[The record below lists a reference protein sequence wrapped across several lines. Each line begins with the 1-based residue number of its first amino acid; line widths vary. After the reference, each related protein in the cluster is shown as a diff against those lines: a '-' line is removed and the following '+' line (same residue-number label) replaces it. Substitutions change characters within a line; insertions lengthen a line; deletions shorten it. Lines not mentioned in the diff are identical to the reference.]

1 LIVIVLVL
9 TIFSYVF
16 LLEFLPHKLRSDPYE
31 DLHRSFQFSFITVS
45 YSCCVLLAFWALTM
59 TYLVGPGIV
68 SQHFHSEALDPINQN
83 PAALSDDEEEAGAD

>member
-1 LIVIVLVL
+1 
-9 TIFSYVF
+9 
-16 LLEFLPHKLRSDPYE
+16 
-31 DLHRSFQFSFITVS
+31 
-45 YSCCVLLAFWALTM
+45 M